1 MKIID
6 RRNQPCDIIP
16 MKKIG
21 RNEPCP
27 CGSGKKFKKCH
38 LGREDEIILGGSSE
52 ISTEMSARITGLPLV
67 NYGRSQEMI
76 DALDIKELTGSVM
89 GVRFIDLKRYRDL
102 DLFGSHR
109 PQSSQEGPG
118 AIVVNVLKTGKSDPE
133 NVYIAISPRI
143 GDSILVHQLA
153 HVLDYLGG
161 SKLMP
166 GLSRPLALEL
176 GIPGEHLEHP
186 SEFGYWLEVLAEK
199 FQVQLDADDTIVSY
213 LYKNDMLISGEDI
226 EGQDQLVLKSKSDNI
241 LSFLS
246 ERNTEINT
254 LISEL
259 PGYIGSRVGPE

>member
-1 MKIID
+1 
-6 RRNQPCDIIP
+6 

-27 CGSGKKFKKCH
+27 CGSGEKFKKCH

-76 DALDIKELTGSVM
+76 DALDVKELTGSGM
-89 GVRFIDLKRYRDL
+89 GIRFIDLKRYKDL
-102 DLFGSHR
+102 DLFGSHN
-109 PQSSQEGPG
+109 PHASQEGSG
-118 AIVVNVLKTGKSDPE
+118 AVIVNVLKTGKSDPD
-133 NVYIAISPRI
+133 NVYIAISPHI

-186 SEFGYWLEVLAEK
+186 SEFGCWQEVLAEK
-199 FQVQLDADDTIVSY
+199 FQVQLDADDSIVAY

-226 EGQDQLVLKSKSDNI
+226 EGQGQLVLKSKSDNI
-241 LSFLS
+241 LGFLS
-246 ERNTEINT
+246 ERSTEINT

-259 PGYIGSRVGPE
+259 PGYIGSRVDRSKR

>member
-1 MKIID
+1 
-6 RRNQPCDIIP
+6 

>member
-1 MKIID
+1 
-6 RRNQPCDIIP
+6 

-259 PGYIGSRVGPE
+259 PGYIGSRTEQE